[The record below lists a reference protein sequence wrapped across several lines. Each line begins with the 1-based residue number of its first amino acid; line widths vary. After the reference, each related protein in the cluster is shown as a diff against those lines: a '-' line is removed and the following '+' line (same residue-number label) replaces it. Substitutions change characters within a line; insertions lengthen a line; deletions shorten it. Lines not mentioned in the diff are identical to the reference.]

1 MTQVVALVVHAEEH
15 IVVLPIESLVTL
27 RAFQCPKII
36 LLLLLLLNPDEVEAD
51 LLPSQLLTAPLAF
64 HHLNIQHLVAITAV
78 LAALTA
84 AAVGASLAPLS
95 RLNDLVV
102 IIAVIS
108 GSSKHIRLLLLPV
121 TRSRGIRLE
130 LLASRSSLTV
140 DGSKALVAHDHLLFV
155 TSTG

>member
-1 MTQVVALVVHAEEH
+1 MTQVVALVVHAKEH
-15 IVVLPIESLVTL
+15 IIILPIESLVTL
-27 RAFQCPKII
+27 RTFQCPKII

-51 LLPSQLLTAPLAF
+51 LLPSQLLTTSLAL

-84 AAVGASLAPLS
+84 TAVGASLAPLG

-102 IIAVIS
+102 VIAVIS
-108 GSSKHIRLLLLPV
+108 SSSKHIRLLLLPI
-121 TRSRGIRLE
+121 TRSRGIRVL
-130 LLASRSSLTV
+130 LLAALSSLTV
-140 DGSKALVAHDHLLFV
+140 DGSEALVAHDHLLFV